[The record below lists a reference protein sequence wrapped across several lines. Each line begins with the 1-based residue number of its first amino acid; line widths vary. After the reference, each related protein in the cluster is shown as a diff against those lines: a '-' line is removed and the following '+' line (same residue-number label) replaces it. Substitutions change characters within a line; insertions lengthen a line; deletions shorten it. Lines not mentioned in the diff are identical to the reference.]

1 MRSIFFTLTL
11 RLFRLW
17 VKVSALS
24 TAIGTY
30 KDVESRLLLLL
41 QRGDALDMFSVG
53 ATTHAEH
60 LRRFALITVC

>member
-1 MRSIFFTLTL
+1 MRSTFFTLKV

-30 KDVESRLLLLL
+30 KDVESCLLLLL
-41 QRGDALDMFSVG
+41 QRGDALDVFSVG

-60 LRRFALITVC
+60 LRGFTLITVC

>member
-11 RLFRLW
+11 RLFGLW

-30 KDVESRLLLLL
+30 KDVESRLLLFL
-41 QRGDALDMFSVG
+41 QCRDALDVFGVG

-60 LRRFALITVC
+60 LRGFTVIAVC